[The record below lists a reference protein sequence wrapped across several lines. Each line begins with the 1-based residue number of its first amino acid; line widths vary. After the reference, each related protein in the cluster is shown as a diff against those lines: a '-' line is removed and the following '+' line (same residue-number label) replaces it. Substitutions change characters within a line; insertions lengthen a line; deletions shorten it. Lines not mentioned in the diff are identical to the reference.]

1 MGWWGGVGVSEDAKL
16 DAAQTRRVLRRTA
29 GMVRPYRRGAVLA
42 LLLLIGFS
50 MATMAGPLLVR
61 RAIDGGLVANNAS
74 VLNTSIVG
82 YVVAAVVSY
91 FTFRLAIATLAKVGE
106 SFLRDLRVRVF
117 RHLLDQSMPF
127 YDRENAGVLVSRMTS
142 DVDSLQILVQMGLL
156 MFVAAALVLTASV
169 VTLTLLNPLLLV
181 LCLLTMPFV
190 AAASVWFQRTS
201 NRAYLSVREE
211 IGATLTKLQEGISGV
226 RVVQA
231 FAREHD
237 QLDRFETA
245 NDDLYRAHMRSVKI
259 GAMYLPVVEL
269 AGAVSTALAVGIGG
283 TMVLNGDV
291 TIGTLTAFI
300 LILQT
305 MFGPVQQLSQLFNMV
320 QSATAS
326 LHKLYELIDEPRAVA
341 SPPNAPPLPASGLV
355 EIDDVSFGYSP
366 DEPILQHLN
375 LTIAEGERIALV
387 GPTGAGKSTVA
398 KLVARFYDPT
408 SGTIR
413 IGGLPLTEASQET
426 LRDRIV
432 VVPQEGF
439 LFAGTVADNIRLS
452 KPDATDDELTAAL
465 TRIGVYDVFAR
476 LPEGLET
483 EVEERGSRL
492 SAGEKQLVSLARAAL
507 VDPNILILDEAT
519 SSVDPGT
526 EAIVETAMETLM
538 AERTVIVIA
547 HRLSTSQRCDRVG
560 VIDGGRLVELD
571 THDALVAQA
580 GHYAELYEAWTAGLA
595 A

>member
-1 MGWWGGVGVSEDAKL
+1 MI
-16 DAAQTRRVLRRTA
+16 
-29 GMVRPYRRGAVLA
+29 RPYRNQALLALA
-42 LLLLIGFS
+42 LLLAFS
-50 MATMAGPLLVR
+50 LASMAGPLLVR
-61 RAIDGGLVANNAS
+61 RAIDGGLVDNDAG
-74 VLNTSIVG
+74 VLNTSIGG
-82 YVVAAVVSY
+82 YVAAAIASY
-91 FTFRLAIATLAKVGE
+91 LTFRWAIATLARVGE
-106 SFLRDLRVRVF
+106 NFLRDLRVRVF
-117 RHLLDQSMPF
+117 KHLLNQSMPF

-142 DVDSLQILVQMGLL
+142 DVDSLQVLVQMGLL
-156 MFVAAALVLTASV
+156 MFVAAGLVLSASI
-169 VTLTLLNPLLLV
+169 VTLLVLDPLLLV

-190 AAASVWFQRTS
+190 AGASVWFHRTA
-201 NRAYLSVREE
+201 NRAYLSVREHV
-211 IGATLTKLQEGISGV
+211 GFTLTQLQEGISGV

-231 FAREHD
+231 FAREQH
-237 QLDRFETA
+237 QIDRFDEA
-245 NDDLYRAHMRSVKI
+245 NDGLYRAHMRSVKI

-269 AGAVSTALAVGIGG
+269 AGAVSTALAIGIGG
-283 TMVLNGDV
+283 TMAIDGRL

-326 LHKLYELIDEPRAVA
+326 LHKLYELMDEPPVISAPGGA
-341 SPPNAPPLPASGLV
+341 SPLPPSGHV
-355 EIDDVSFGYSP
+355 ELEGVGFHYVPGEPVLQDID
-366 DEPILQHLN
+366 
-375 LTIAEGERIALV
+375 LTIADGERIALV

-408 SGTIR
+408 NGTIR
-413 IGGLPLTEASQET
+413 IGGMPLKEAELTS

-439 LFAGTVADNIRLS
+439 LFAGTVADNIRLA
-452 KPDATDDELTAAL
+452 KPGATDDELVAAL
-465 TRIGVYDVFAR
+465 DRIGVADVFAR
-476 LPEGLET
+476 LPDGMAT
-483 EVEERGSRL
+483 EVQERGSRL

-507 VDPNILILDEAT
+507 VDPSILVLDEAT

-526 EAIVETAMETLM
+526 EALVETAMESLM

-560 VIDGGRLVELD
+560 VIDDGRLVELD
-571 THDALVAQA
+571 THDALVAA
-580 GHYAELYEAWTAGLA
+580 DGHYSKLYEAWTAGLA